1 MLDVTDLTAATILIT
16 SLSCVFLSTQCF
28 YSNPTK
34 NLGSGVLSGFLCGHA
49 ISPLLFRSIRLG
61 FKSVMLRIDAAAEVL
76 TVNKVIIF
84 GNKNVSLD
92 SSRITAAGSE
102 LLAQAE
108 ENALV
113 VRVAHSTR
121 TAPLPFYCLHS
132 TSFYLST
139 RQANSQAHIG
149 NFFQ

>member
-1 MLDVTDLTAATILIT
+1 MGPLYLVIKMCHWIVA
-16 SLSCVFLSTQCF
+16 Q
-28 YSNPTK
+28 TK
-34 NLGSGVLSGFLCGHA
+34 Y
-49 ISPLLFRSIRLG
+49 RQ
-61 FKSVMLRIDAAAEVL
+61 
-76 TVNKVIIF
+76 
-84 GNKNVSLD
+84 
-92 SSRITAAGSE
+92 AAGSE

-121 TAPLPFYCLHS
+121 TAPLPFYSLHS

-139 RQANSQAHIG
+139 RQANSQAHID